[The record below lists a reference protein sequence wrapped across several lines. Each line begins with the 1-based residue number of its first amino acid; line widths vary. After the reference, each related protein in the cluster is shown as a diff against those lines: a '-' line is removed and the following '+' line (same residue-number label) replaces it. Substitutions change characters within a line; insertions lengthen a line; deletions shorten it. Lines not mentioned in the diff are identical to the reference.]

1 MSKENVDLVRE
12 HIGDVDLARVLRDD
26 EAWAARLS
34 EIEPH
39 FKDDFEFVV
48 LVPGEP
54 VTGKGF
60 DEFRVRFLDW
70 IEPWETYQPNIEQ
83 IIDLGDRVVVVGRDH
98 GRIKGA
104 DHNIE
109 GPKGL
114 VLYHFDAGRVTRV
127 EYYFDRD
134 QGLRA
139 VWSGYITPR
148 LRLGRRSIVSW
159 FRRQAVACLPEASTI
174 RAVDETLGVRPERK

>member
-98 GRIKGA
+98 GRIKRA

-134 QGLRA
+134 QGLPA
-139 VWSGYITPR
+139 VG
-148 LRLGRRSIVSW
+148 
-159 FRRQAVACLPEASTI
+159 
-174 RAVDETLGVRPERK
+174 VDT

>member
-1 MSKENVDLVRE
+1 MQEPASSSSRENVDLVRE

-83 IIDLGDRVVVVGRDH
+83 IIDLGDRVVVLGRDH

-139 VWSGYITPR
+139 VG
-148 LRLGRRSIVSW
+148 
-159 FRRQAVACLPEASTI
+159 
-174 RAVDETLGVRPERK
+174 VDT